1 MGDGSMDTAK
11 SQHIESGSALVE
23 FALLV
28 ALISI
33 TSMAALQVFGG
44 QVKEEYCSANYAF
57 YNAHDGGTSGT
68 GLPGPG
74 SLEYECHFAG
84 RDNDQ
89 D

>member
-1 MGDGSMDTAK
+1 MNTAK
-11 SQHIESGSALVE
+11 HQHIESGSALVE

-33 TSMAALQVFGG
+33 SSMAALHVFGG
-44 QVKEEYCSANYAF
+44 EVKEEYCSANYAF
-57 YNAHDGGTSGT
+57 YNARDGGTSGS

-74 SLEYECHFAG
+74 SLEYECRFADRG
-84 RDNDQ
+84 HDQ